1 MGRVPGAGAEWMIL
15 KLKRAPGI
23 YLVGF
28 MACGKSMIGSCLAAR
43 LGWGFVDV
51 DADIE
56 SQERA
61 SILDIFDT
69 RGEEEFRRLE
79 TEALRR
85 RVHMIQ
91 AGHPLVVALGGGAFA
106 RSVNFDLVEDNGVTV
121 WLDCPLS
128 LIRRRVESSAHRPL
142 ARDPVK
148 FEVLYYARRES
159 YARADYCVK
168 VTGDDPEP
176 SVDAILKL
184 PIF

>member
-1 MGRVPGAGAEWMIL
+1 MIL
-15 KLKRAPGI
+15 KLKRTPGI

-28 MACGKSMIGSCLAAR
+28 MACGKSMIGSRLAER
-43 LGWGFVDV
+43 IGWGFADV

-56 SQERA
+56 AEQSA
-61 SILDIFDT
+61 SILEIFDI
-69 RGEEEFRRLE
+69 RGEEEFRKLE

-85 RVHMIQ
+85 RVHTIQ
-91 AGHPLVVALGGGAFA
+91 AGHPLVVALGGGAFT
-106 RSVNFDLVEDNGVTV
+106 RSANYDLVEDNGVTV

-142 ARDPVK
+142 ARDPIK

-159 YARADYCVK
+159 YARADYRVN
-168 VTGDDPEP
+168 VTNDDPE
-176 SVDAILKL
+176 STVGSILKL

>member
-1 MGRVPGAGAEWMIL
+1 MEWMIL

-28 MACGKSMIGSCLAAR
+28 MACGKSMIGSRLAER
-43 LGWGFVDV
+43 LGWVFADI

-56 SQERA
+56 TGQSM
-61 SILDIFDT
+61 SILEIFDI
-69 RGEEEFRRLE
+69 RGEEEFRKLE

-106 RSVNFDLVEDNGVTV
+106 RAANYDLVEDNGVTV
-121 WLDCPLS
+121 WLDCPFS
-128 LIRRRVESSAHRPL
+128 LIRRRVESCTHRPL